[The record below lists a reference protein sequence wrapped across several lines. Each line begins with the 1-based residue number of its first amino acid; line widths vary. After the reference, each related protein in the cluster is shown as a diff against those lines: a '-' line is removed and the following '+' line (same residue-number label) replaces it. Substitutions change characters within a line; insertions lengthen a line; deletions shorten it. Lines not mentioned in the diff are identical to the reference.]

1 MPAIR
6 ALCDRVYVLS
16 FGEIIAQGP
25 TEEVLRHPKVVE
37 VYLGVEHA

>member
-1 MPAIR
+1 MAAIR

-16 FGEIIAQGP
+16 FGELLAHGP
-25 TEEVLRHPKVVE
+25 PEAVLRDPRVVE